1 MLTDGVEG
9 LRLSLHVLAAAVW
22 VGGQI
27 TLLGLLPVLRRAG
40 GDVPKEVAR
49 QFHRIAWPAFALAL
63 VTGVWN
69 LLEVPSGRD
78 AGYDAVLMAKLVA
91 VALTGLAAW
100 LHANAATPAAR
111 GAWGGVGF
119 VGAVAALVLGVFLSG

>member
-1 MLTDGVEG
+1 MLTDGIDG

-40 GDVPKEVAR
+40 GDVPAQVAR
-49 QFHRIAWPAFALAL
+49 QFHRIAWPAFGLAL
-63 VTGVWN
+63 VTGIWN
-69 LLEVPSGRD
+69 LLELQPGRD
-78 AGYDAVLMAKLVA
+78 TSYDVVLMLKLVA
-91 VALTGLAAW
+91 VAASGVAAW